1 MCRVSRS
8 AEMGSDYVLSAST
21 LLRAGV
27 FFGLTLQALVSRR
40 VAHFQRAV
48 GHFAQD
54 RIGALRRYVSFRPIA
69 DIVPKMLTAGLCQF
83 QT

>member
-48 GHFAQD
+48 
-54 RIGALRRYVSFRPIA
+54 RPMYG
-69 DIVPKMLTAGLCQF
+69 VER
-83 QT
+83 